1 MKRRGYLTAPRAT
14 SFRVPHKLS
23 ESTIWIPHHGGAAHT
38 VLPKAMICALWWH
51 TESVKLPRWTHVGRV
66 SVVASALAIALI
78 GGLLVGIVDRSDNAG
93 ASAVTVSAQDIATEP
108 GPTPMT
114 SAAPVTSAAPMTSVI
129 PIPSPTPT
137 KTKKPKPATRER
149 KAKNIPERPLGK
161 HTGRRI
167 VYDKALMTVWA
178 MNEADEVVYR
188 FPVVG
193 RWDRPVKGKYE
204 IFSQSKHS
212 GNPNS
217 KVTFDHMTRFAY
229 GNDGKTA
236 IGFHSIPLYYDGS
249 MMHSTDQLG
258 LPIATGGC
266 VRMAAKDAK
275 KLYKWAEVGDTVHV
289 RASP

>member
-1 MKRRGYLTAPRAT
+1 MGRTAIIA
-14 SFRVPHKLS
+14 
-23 ESTIWIPHHGGAAHT
+23 
-38 VLPKAMICALWWH
+38 
-51 TESVKLPRWTHVGRV
+51 
-66 SVVASALAIALI
+66 SVVAIALI
-78 GGLLVGIVDRSDNAG
+78 GGLLMAIIDSSDSADAG
-93 ASAVTVSAQDIATEP
+93 AVNVSAQDIASEP
-108 GPTPMT
+108 GVIPAPSPTP
-114 SAAPVTSAAPMTSVI
+114 SPSVTPTPTPTPSV
-129 PIPSPTPT
+129 TPT

-149 KAKNIPERPLGK
+149 KAKNVPERPLGK

-204 IFSQSKHS
+204 IFSQSMHS

-266 VRMAAKDAK
+266 VRMAAQDAE
-275 KLYKWAEVGDTVHV
+275 KLYEWAEVGDTVYV

>member
-1 MKRRGYLTAPRAT
+1 M
-14 SFRVPHKLS
+14 
-23 ESTIWIPHHGGAAHT
+23 
-38 VLPKAMICALWWH
+38 
-51 TESVKLPRWTHVGRV
+51 KLPRWTHVGRV

>member
-1 MKRRGYLTAPRAT
+1 MGRTAIIA
-14 SFRVPHKLS
+14 
-23 ESTIWIPHHGGAAHT
+23 
-38 VLPKAMICALWWH
+38 
-51 TESVKLPRWTHVGRV
+51 
-66 SVVASALAIALI
+66 SVVAIALI
-78 GGLLVGIVDRSDNAG
+78 GGLLMAIIDSSDSADAG
-93 ASAVTVSAQDIATEP
+93 AVNVSAQDIASEP
-108 GPTPMT
+108 GVIPAPSPTPT
-114 SAAPVTSAAPMTSVI
+114 PSV
-129 PIPSPTPT
+129 TPT

-149 KAKNIPERPLGK
+149 KAKNVPERPLGK

-204 IFSQSKHS
+204 IFSQSMHS

-236 IGFHSIPLYYDGS
+236 IGLHSIPLYYDGS

-266 VRMAAKDAK
+266 VRMAAEDAE
-275 KLYKWAEVGDTVHV
+275 KLYEWAEVGDTVYV

>member
-1 MKRRGYLTAPRAT
+1 MQL
-14 SFRVPHKLS
+14 PH
-23 ESTIWIPHHGGAAHT
+23 
-38 VLPKAMICALWWH
+38 
-51 TESVKLPRWTHVGRV
+51 WTRVGRTAIIA
-66 SVVASALAIALI
+66 SVVAIALI
-78 GGLLVGIVDRSDNAG
+78 GGLLMAIIDSSDSADAG
-93 ASAVTVSAQDIATEP
+93 AVNVSAQDIASEP
-108 GPTPMT
+108 GVIPAPSPTP
-114 SAAPVTSAAPMTSVI
+114 SPSV
-129 PIPSPTPT
+129 TPT

-149 KAKNIPERPLGK
+149 KAKNVPERPLGK

-204 IFSQSKHS
+204 IFSQSMHS

-217 KVTFDHMTRFAY
+217 KVTFNHMTRFAY

-266 VRMAAKDAK
+266 VRMAAQDAE
-275 KLYKWAEVGDTVHV
+275 KLYEWAEVGDTVYV

>member
-1 MKRRGYLTAPRAT
+1 MGRTAIIA
-14 SFRVPHKLS
+14 
-23 ESTIWIPHHGGAAHT
+23 
-38 VLPKAMICALWWH
+38 
-51 TESVKLPRWTHVGRV
+51 
-66 SVVASALAIALI
+66 SVVAIALI
-78 GGLLVGIVDRSDNAG
+78 GGLLMAIIDSSDSADAG
-93 ASAVTVSAQDIATEP
+93 AVNVSAQDIASEP
-108 GPTPMT
+108 GVIPAPSPTP
-114 SAAPVTSAAPMTSVI
+114 SPSVTPTPTPTPSV
-129 PIPSPTPT
+129 TPT

-149 KAKNIPERPLGK
+149 KAKNVPERPLGK

-204 IFSQSKHS
+204 IFSQSMHS

-217 KVTFDHMTRFAY
+217 KVTFNHMTRFAY

-266 VRMAAKDAK
+266 VRMAAEDAE
-275 KLYKWAEVGDTVHV
+275 KLYEWAEVGDTVYV